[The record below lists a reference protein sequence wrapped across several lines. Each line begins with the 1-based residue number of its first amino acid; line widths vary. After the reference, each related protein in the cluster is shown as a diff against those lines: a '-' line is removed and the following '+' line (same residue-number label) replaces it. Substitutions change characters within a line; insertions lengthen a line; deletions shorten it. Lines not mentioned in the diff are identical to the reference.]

1 MQSRY
6 TNSEFP
12 SLSFPSESIKT
23 IAVVVVVV
31 VSVSQA
37 LLTSGAVL
45 TASVC
50 PRRYWILGVTFC
62 DIETRAGAAAGMA
75 AIYVVNINYF

>member
-1 MQSRY
+1 M
-6 TNSEFP
+6 
-12 SLSFPSESIKT
+12 
-23 IAVVVVVV
+23 VVVV

-45 TASVC
+45 TASVR

-62 DIETRAGAAAGMA
+62 DIETRARAGAVWPE
-75 AIYVVNINYF
+75 IYVVNINYF